1 MSLAYS
7 RNKIHPYKFMLW
19 LGCGSITMMFA
30 AWTSAYLVRHAAGNW
45 LEFKIPTIFFLN
57 TLVILAS
64 SGTLQLSFNAFKKNQ
79 EKTYKSLL
87 IVTFFLGLAFIA
99 LQYIGWNEL
108 FNIGV
113 PFRKNPSGDF
123 FYILTYFHV
132 GHLVAGIAILLL
144 AIYHAFSL
152 PFKPTQKRTL
162 RFELTLT
169 YWHFVDFLWVYLL
182 LFLIT
187 QS

>member
-1 MSLAYS
+1 MSLTFS

-19 LGCGSITMMFA
+19 LGCASITMMFA

-45 LEFKIPTIFFLN
+45 LEFKLPTIFFFN
-57 TLVILAS
+57 TLVLLAS
-64 SGTLQLSFNAFKKNQ
+64 SATLQLSFNAFKKRK
-79 EKTYKSLL
+79 ELVYKSLL
-87 IVTFFLGLAFIA
+87 IVTFFLGITFIC
-99 LQYIGWNEL
+99 LQYVGWNEL
-108 FNIGV
+108 YNMGV

-123 FYILTYFHV
+123 LYTLTGFHV
-132 GHLVAGIAILLL
+132 AHLIAGLAILVL
-144 AIYHAFSL
+144 AIIHAFSL
-152 PFKPTQKRTL
+152 PFKPTQKREL
-162 RFELTLT
+162 RFELTVT